1 VRTAPFILCALISLG
16 CGSSQSPQGGG
27 SQGSANANAN
37 SPPVGTVR
45 VSWESGASGAAP
57 KTLGPGEEFTL
68 KGRLVLTG
76 GSPRVPAVMAEIA
89 KQSKGKRVIFN
100 SGGGDLTKV
109 ADGEYQF
116 SFTIKSPKESGD
128 FKVRLL
134 VDGVAI
140 SEGEEL
146 AVNVQSSK

>member
-1 VRTAPFILCALISLG
+1 
-16 CGSSQSPQGGG
+16 
-27 SQGSANANAN
+27 
-37 SPPVGTVR
+37 
-45 VSWESGASGAAP
+45 
-57 KTLGPGEEFTL
+57 
-68 KGRLVLTG
+68 
-76 GSPRVPAVMAEIA
+76 MAEIA